1 MSELSITIVIINVIL
16 ALLFSL
22 GAAPILVWIERRV
35 AGLIQ
40 DRLGPNRC
48 HIAGVRLGGLVQSL
62 ADMLKLVFK
71 EDFKAKAIQE
81 KFLFSFAPVIVFASA
96 FLSFMVIPFADDL
109 VLSGQRFIMQGLPF
123 DLGVLW
129 FLALAGLSVY
139 GIMIGGWASRNKYA
153 LLGSMRAGA
162 QVISYEAAMSLSLV
176 SVLITYG
183 SVDLGAI
190 ARYQGTLLGGII
202 PAWGIILQPLAAL
215 IFIVTAFAETNRTP
229 FDLAE
234 GESEIVGGFHTE
246 YSAMRFGLFFVGEYV
261 AMSASSA
268 LIVTLFLGSYHL
280 PYLDTRTLQTS
291 MEIIL
296 PFLIFFVPIIS
307 FLFVGWIRKHN
318 RWVVPGD
325 CRNRESAWL
334 IKGIVGF
341 NIVLVI
347 ALGALWMSGVT
358 QASANIATAVIQ
370 IVTFGIKLMVMN
382 VVFVWVR
389 WTLPRFRYDQLQR
402 LGWQVLMPLAIANL
416 VLTATLIVIK
426 GAFYGN

>member
-1 MSELSITIVIINVIL
+1 MSTLSISVVIINVIL

-48 HIAGVRLGGLVQSL
+48 HIAGIRLGGLVQSF

-71 EDFKAKAIQE
+71 EDFKAKAITE
-81 KFLFSFAPVIVFASA
+81 KFLFSLAPVLVFASA
-96 FLSFMVIPFADDL
+96 FLSFMVMPFADDL
-109 VLSGQRFIMQGLPF
+109 IVNEKRFIMQGLPM

-139 GIMIGGWASRNKYA
+139 GIMIGGWASHNKYS

-162 QVISYEAAMSLSLV
+162 QVISYEAAMGLSLV

-183 SVDLGAI
+183 SVHLGDI
-190 ARYQGTLLGGII
+190 VTYQGNLIGGFI
-202 PAWGIILQPLAAL
+202 PAWGIVLQPIAAL
-215 IFIVTAFAETNRTP
+215 IFIVTAFAEANRTP

-268 LIVTLFLGSYHL
+268 LIVTLFLGGYHL
-280 PYLDTRTLQTS
+280 PYLNTHSLQMHMPTLLIAIMVLLPLGSFGFVRWMKKHNHWIEHADKRNHETKTLTNLLIILNLFVIAALGMLLLSGLTQTS
-291 MEIIL
+291 IN
-296 PFLIFFVPIIS
+296 VA
-307 FLFVGWIRKHN
+307 V
-318 RWVVPGD
+318 
-325 CRNRESAWL
+325 
-334 IKGIVGF
+334 
-341 NIVLVI
+341 
-347 ALGALWMSGVT
+347 
-358 QASANIATAVIQ
+358 AVIQ
-370 IVTFGIKLMVMN
+370 IMTFAVKLLMIN
-382 VVFVWVR
+382 FVFVWVR
-389 WTLPRFRYDQLQR
+389 WTLPRFRYDQLQT
-402 LGWQVLMPLAIANL
+402 LGWKVLMPLAIANI
-416 VLTATLIVIK
+416 VVTATFIVVK
-426 GAFYGN
+426 GL

>member
-1 MSELSITIVIINVIL
+1 MSVLAIIVVIINVVL

-48 HIAGVRLGGLVQSL
+48 HIAGVRLGGLIQSF

-71 EDFKAKAIQE
+71 EDFKAKAIHE
-81 KFLFSFAPVIVFASA
+81 GFLFSLAPVIVFASA
-96 FLSFMVIPFADDL
+96 FLSFMVMPFADDL
-109 VLSGQRFIMQGLPF
+109 VIGSQRFMMQGLPM

-139 GIMIGGWASRNKYA
+139 GIMIGGWASHNKYS
-153 LLGSMRAGA
+153 LLGAMRAGA
-162 QVISYEAAMSLSLV
+162 QVISYEAAMGLSLI

-183 SVDLGAI
+183 SVHLGDI
-190 ARYQGTLLGGII
+190 VRYQGQLLWGVI
-202 PAWGIILQPLAAL
+202 PAWGILLQPLAAL
-215 IFIVTAFAETNRTP
+215 IFIVTAFAEANRTP

-268 LIVTLFLGSYHL
+268 LIVTLFFGGYHL
-280 PYLDTRTLQTS
+280 PFLSTTLLHAH
-291 MEIIL
+291 MPYVLGACMFIL
-296 PFLIFFVPIIS
+296 PVLSVCFVR
-307 FLFVGWIRKHN
+307 WMQKHN
-318 RWVVPGD
+318 RWVKADD
-325 CRNRESAWL
+325 CRNRETRWL
-334 IKGIVGF
+334 RNGITWF
-341 NIVLVI
+341 NLLVLVF
-347 ALGALWMSGVT
+347 LGALLFSGLT
-358 QASANIATAVIQ
+358 QTSVHIATAVIQ
-370 IVTFGIKLMVMN
+370 IITFAIKLLLMN

-389 WTLPRFRYDQLQR
+389 WTLPRFRYDQLQM
-402 LGWQVLMPLAIANL
+402 LGWKVLMPLAIANIF
-416 VLTATLIVIK
+416 VTAAFIVVK
-426 GAFYGN
+426 GA

>member
-1 MSELSITIVIINVIL
+1 MSTLSISVVIINVIL

-48 HIAGVRLGGLVQSL
+48 HIAGIRLGGLVQSF

-71 EDFKAKAIQE
+71 EDFKAKAITE
-81 KFLFSFAPVIVFASA
+81 KFLFSLAPVLVFASA
-96 FLSFMVIPFADDL
+96 FLSFVVMPFAADL
-109 VLSGQRFIMQGLPF
+109 IVNEKRFIMQGLPM

-139 GIMIGGWASRNKYA
+139 GIMIGGWASHNKYS

-162 QVISYEAAMSLSLV
+162 QVISYEAAMGLSLV

-183 SVDLGAI
+183 SVHLGDI
-190 ARYQGTLLGGII
+190 VTYQGNLIGGFI
-202 PAWGIILQPLAAL
+202 PAWGIVLQPIAAL
-215 IFIVTAFAETNRTP
+215 IFIVTAFAEANRTP

-268 LIVTLFLGSYHL
+268 LIVTLFLGGYHL
-280 PYLDTRTLQTS
+280 PYLNTHSLQMHMPMLLIAIMVLLPLGSFGFVRWMKKHNHWIEHADKRNHETKTLTNLLIILNLFVIAALGMLLLSGLTQTS
-291 MEIIL
+291 IN
-296 PFLIFFVPIIS
+296 VA
-307 FLFVGWIRKHN
+307 V
-318 RWVVPGD
+318 
-325 CRNRESAWL
+325 
-334 IKGIVGF
+334 
-341 NIVLVI
+341 
-347 ALGALWMSGVT
+347 
-358 QASANIATAVIQ
+358 AVIQ
-370 IVTFGIKLMVMN
+370 IMTFAVKLLMIN
-382 VVFVWVR
+382 FVFVWVR
-389 WTLPRFRYDQLQR
+389 WTLPRFRYDQLQT
-402 LGWQVLMPLAIANL
+402 LGWKVLMPLAIANI
-416 VLTATLIVIK
+416 VVTATFIVVK
-426 GAFYGN
+426 GL

>member
-1 MSELSITIVIINVIL
+1 MSTISIAVVIINVIL

-48 HIAGVRLGGLVQSL
+48 HINGIRLGGLIQSF

-81 KFLFSFAPVIVFASA
+81 SFFFSLAPVIVFASA
-96 FLSFMVIPFADDL
+96 FLSFMVMPFADDL
-109 VLSGQRFIMQGLPF
+109 IINGERFIMQGLPM

-139 GIMIGGWASRNKYA
+139 GIMLGGWSSRNKYS
-153 LLGSMRAGA
+153 LLGAMRAGA
-162 QVISYEAAMSLSLV
+162 QVISYEAAMGLSVV

-183 SVDLGAI
+183 SIHLGDIVA
-190 ARYQGTLLGGII
+190 YQGQLLFGFI
-202 PAWGIILQPLAAL
+202 PAWGIIIQPIAAL
-215 IFIVTAFAETNRTP
+215 IFIITAFAEANRTP

-268 LIVTLFLGSYHL
+268 LIVTLFLGGYHL
-280 PYLDTRTLQTS
+280 PYLNTQTLQAY
-291 MEIIL
+291 MPFIL
-296 PFLIFFVPIIS
+296 MVLIVALPLGS
-307 FLFVGWIRKHN
+307 WSAMRWIQKHN
-318 RWVVPGD
+318 RWHKAND
-325 CRNRESAWL
+325 IRNHESAFLQKGL
-334 IKGIVGF
+334 IGL
-341 NIVLVI
+341 NVLVI
-347 ALGALWMSGVT
+347 AGVGALLVLGLSETSTNV
-358 QASANIATAVIQ
+358 ATAVIQ
-370 IVTFGIKLMVMN
+370 IATFALKLLFMN
-382 VVFVWVR
+382 FVFVWVR
-389 WTLPRFRYDQLQR
+389 WTLPRFRYDQLQT
-402 LGWQVLMPLAIANL
+402 LGWKVLMPLAIANIFIS
-416 VLTATLIVIK
+416 AIIVVAR
-426 GAFYGN
+426 GL